1 MKLHLIFIIYFVHHG
16 VCMKTDTF
24 EYQCESYEK
33 DEQALQSSYGGL
45 LCFYC
50 KKNVKTL

>member
-1 MKLHLIFIIYFVHHG
+1 MKLHLIFIIFFVHHG
-16 VCMKTDTF
+16 ICMKTDTF

-45 LCFYC
+45 LCSCY
-50 KKNVKTL
+50 KKL